1 MIIHSR
7 SSYKKNFSLNNN
19 NKNLQDSKFKNYT
32 TKVATINLQ
41 DNDIGINGNNKK
53 IERNKTVENLSLLFN
68 NNLNSLTNRNYSSE
82 RNFSNVF
89 KDKFKSSNGINFLNI
104 KFF

>member
-1 MIIHSR
+1 MEIIKELR
-7 SSYKKNFSLNNN
+7 EIKLLRIY
-19 NKNLQDSKFKNYT
+19 
-32 TKVATINLQ
+32 
-41 DNDIGINGNNKK
+41 
-53 IERNKTVENLSLLFN
+53 LLFYN

-89 KDKFKSSNGINFLNI
+89 KEKFKSPNGINFLNI